1 MHHHTNLN
9 THMAASSQDDP
20 THWWGK
26 PGFSCLA
33 PHSRDFMNKI
43 SQYVLAVPGFFLP
56 NKPFLLVIISLY
68 ASVLLLSVEL
78 FPLFERITVYR
89 SLCSFWFKV
98 IVNKT
103 AVNIRVHILMWTYVF
118 ILFSFLISVN
128 IFHLLLTNTE
138 CGISEPQ
145 KSEGGNENASGITGW
160 KKSQSDTQVAWITT
174 SHCLSFQLKYGA

>member
-1 MHHHTNLN
+1 
-9 THMAASSQDDP
+9 
-20 THWWGK
+20 
-26 PGFSCLA
+26 
-33 PHSRDFMNKI
+33 MNKI

-145 KSEGGNENASGITGW
+145 KSEGGNENASGITG
-160 KKSQSDTQVAWITT
+160 
-174 SHCLSFQLKYGA
+174 